1 VHFPSARQAFLQCA
15 AGQDGS
21 CCYRAVNPGG
31 ALELL
36 PLSFRVAGEVPL
48 VPTLKL
54 RLSANLCRG
63 DSLLK
68 ILMKAI
74 QGLLLAIQIV
84 AGAGTAAAQG
94 SSSPTG
100 KANGSLDWYEAF
112 EGSTDSSG
120 QVMMLTSSATHH
132 FGEHFSVG
140 AGIPFYY
147 NRSTSTTAA
156 TTNEGIGDIFVTLG
170 AARKSSMFNYGTSLT
185 GSAPTGDS
193 GKGLSTGHVTFDWNN
208 RIDHDFSILTPFVDA
223 GVGNS
228 ITDTLFFHRPFT
240 SFGYLAHFEG
250 GTDVDLSHS
259 FSLTLSAYDIAP
271 WGTQTIFSR
280 AVAKGATGSR
290 SQHGRVFETNH
301 QATGGASINQDNGFT
316 AGLSLNPKSYLD
328 LEVGYT
334 RSVKFAYNTFSWGVG
349 VNLSK
354 LLNGKNSIK

>member
-1 VHFPSARQAFLQCA
+1 MMSLKMA
-15 AGQDGS
+15 S
-21 CCYRAVNPGG
+21 RA
-31 ALELL
+31 
-36 PLSFRVAGEVPL
+36 
-48 VPTLKL
+48 
-54 RLSANLCRG
+54 
-63 DSLLK
+63 SLLAC
-68 ILMKAI
+68 L
-74 QGLLLAIQIV
+74 IV
-84 AGAGTAAAQG
+84 VGVRTAAAQG
-94 SSSPTG
+94 SSSPTAKTNRG
-100 KANGSLDWYEAF
+100 LDWYEAF

-120 QVMMLTSSATHH
+120 QVMALTSSATYH

-147 NRSTSTTAA
+147 NRSTSTTG
-156 TTNEGIGDIFVTLG
+156 TITNEGIGDIFVTLG
-170 AARKSSMFNYGTSLT
+170 AARKGSVFNSGTSLT
-185 GSAPTGDS
+185 GSVPTGDS
-193 GKGLSTGHVTFDWNN
+193 AKGLSTGHVTFDWNN

-228 ITDTLFFHRPFT
+228 ISDTRFFHRPFT

-280 AVAKGATGSR
+280 AVAKGATGSGG
-290 SQHGRVFETNH
+290 QHGRVFETHH
-301 QATGGASINQDNGFT
+301 QTTGGASINQDNGFT

-328 LEVGYT
+328 LDVGYT

-354 LLNGKNSIK
+354 LLSGKNSIK